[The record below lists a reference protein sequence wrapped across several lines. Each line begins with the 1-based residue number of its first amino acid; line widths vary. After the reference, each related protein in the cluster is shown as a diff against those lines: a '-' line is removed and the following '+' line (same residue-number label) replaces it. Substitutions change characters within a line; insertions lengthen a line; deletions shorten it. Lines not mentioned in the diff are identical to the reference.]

1 MSLRRLSSIWDC
13 EKSASFNMTP
23 IIDIVFL
30 LIIFF
35 LVVCQFIEAENFPV
49 DVPDGCE
56 FAQMPPQQ
64 RTQVTTVTV
73 MKRSDGATAFA
84 VGSEKIVASGYDE
97 IADKLARLIDEQ
109 LEELPAES
117 RVVTLRIDRDIYFA
131 QAQYALAAVAQS
143 CAKEVQLAVLSDNH
157 RGL

>member
-1 MSLRRLSSIWDC
+1 MSLRRLSSLWDC

-73 MKRSDGATAFA
+73 MKRSDGKTAFA
-84 VGSEKIVASGYDE
+84 VGSEKILASGYNE
-97 IADKLARLIDEQ
+97 IADKFARLIDEQ
-109 LEELPAES
+109 LEKLPAEG
-117 RVVTLRIDRDIYFA
+117 RVVTLRIDKDICFA

-157 RGL
+157 PGL

>member
-1 MSLRRLSSIWDC
+1 MSLRKLSSLWDC

-64 RTQVTTVTV
+64 QTQVTTVTV
-73 MKRSDGATAFA
+73 MKRSDGKTAFA
-84 VGSEKIVASGYDE
+84 VGSEKIIASGYNE
-97 IADKLARLIDEQ
+97 IADKLAQLIDER

-117 RVVTLRIDRDIYFA
+117 RVITLRIDRDIYFV

-143 CAKEVQLAVLSDNH
+143 CAKEVQLAVLSDKH
-157 RGL
+157 QGL

>member
-1 MSLRRLSSIWDC
+1 MSLRRLSSFWDC

-84 VGSEKIVASGYDE
+84 VGSEKIVTSGYNE

-117 RVVTLRIDRDIYFA
+117 RIVTLRIDKDIYFA